1 MVTFLALELQYGL
14 LSRLGKTFLDI
25 LGERSIPGG
34 LPLHP
39 ALSFCLASSLSC
51 FVGRYCMYSVLL
63 APGTVFIQFTL
74 NFHCVSPVHGL
85 CESA

>member
-1 MVTFLALELQYGL
+1 MLTFLALELEDSL
-14 LSRLGKTFLDI
+14 LGCLGKTFLDI
-25 LGERSIPGG
+25 LGERSIPCC

-51 FVGRYCMYSVLL
+51 LVCRYGMYSVLL

-74 NFHCVSPVHGL
+74 DFHCVSPVRGL
-85 CESA
+85 CDSA